1 MPVIKEVAPGRLE
14 IRDGGGCLAIFGA
27 PFLAVGIWASL
38 ATLGLVTMRSDG
50 QPATQATAALFAVL
64 FTLVGGVLVF
74 GRSVTAIDLGQR
86 VVTKQ
91 WRVLLPV
98 YTRTYQLGDF
108 STVTVTF
115 VPGDS
120 DSSDKYPIGLKGNGV
135 APLSLC
141 SPTQYADARRC
152 ATAVARHLGF
162 DIEDASTDHLS
173 HVAAGDVDTALQDR
187 LRSAGRAS
195 LAVERPAVVRSDV
208 TTEDGSVRI
217 AIPMPP
223 MGPLAVMGGF
233 FPGVVAITMLAWL
246 GFFSRPRPLAPIEW
260 IFGGLLFAGFGVLPV
275 AGVIGRWLRSR
286 VGRTLV
292 TVSTRELRVQ
302 ERGVFLTRSVAAF
315 PASEILDVDYSTKE
329 SVMDA
334 SRRHAAQQT
343 ATMRQIPPSAATA
356 GPNTEWVFG
365 VLSRFLKGKG
375 IVVKTRMGLTTFG
388 EGLSDEEIQ
397 YLHAIV
403 LRALTGT
410 AA

>member
-14 IRDGGGCLAIFGA
+14 IREGGGCLAIFGA

-50 QPATQATAALFAVL
+50 QPATQAAAALFAVL

-74 GRSVTAIDLGQR
+74 GRSVSAIDLGQR

-91 WRVLLPV
+91 WRILLPV
-98 YTRTYQLGDF
+98 RTRTYQLGDF
-108 STVTVTF
+108 TTVTLTF
-115 VPGDS
+115 VAGDS
-120 DSSDKYPIGLKGNGV
+120 DSADKYPIGLKGNGV
-135 APLSLC
+135 APLALC
-141 SPTQYADARRC
+141 SPTQYAEARRC

-162 DIEDASTDHLS
+162 DIEDSSTDHLS
-173 HVAAGDVDTALQDR
+173 RVAAGDVDAALQDR
-187 LRSAGRAS
+187 LGSARPAPA
-195 LAVERPAVVRSDV
+195 AVERPPVLRSDV
-208 TTEDGSVRI
+208 TTEDGSLRI

-223 MGPLAVMGGF
+223 VGALAVIGGF
-233 FPGVVAITMLAWL
+233 FPAAVAITMLMWL
-246 GFFSRPRPLAPIEW
+246 GFFARPRPLAPIEW

-286 VGRTLV
+286 VGRTIV

-302 ERGVFLTRSVAAF
+302 GRGIFLTRSVATF

-329 SVMDA
+329 SMMTSA
-334 SRRHAAQQT
+334 RRHAQEQT
-343 ATMRQIPPSAATA
+343 ATMRRIPSSAATA

-375 IVVKTRMGLTTFG
+375 IVVKTRTGLTTFG

-403 LRALTGT
+403 MRALTGT
-410 AA
+410 AG